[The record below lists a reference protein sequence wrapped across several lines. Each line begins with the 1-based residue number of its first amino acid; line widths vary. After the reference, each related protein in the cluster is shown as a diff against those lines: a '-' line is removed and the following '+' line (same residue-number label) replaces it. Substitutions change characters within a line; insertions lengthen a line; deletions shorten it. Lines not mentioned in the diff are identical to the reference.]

1 MSIKLRDLI
10 RSVRACKT
18 AAEERAV
25 IAKECALIR
34 TAIKEEQEQFRH
46 RNVAKLMYIHMLGYP
61 THFGQMECLKLISAP
76 TFPEKRIGYLGLTLL
91 LTESTEVLT
100 LVTNSLKIDLSNP
113 NQYIVALSLIAIGN
127 LSTQDMARDLAS
139 DVEKLLKAN
148 NSYLRKKAALATI
161 RLLRKEPDLIEH
173 MSDRIVALLKDRA
186 HGVLITGIQL
196 ITEVIEMLPEYAT
209 SYARLVPS
217 LVRLLRN
224 FISMGYS
231 PEHDVSGITDP
242 FLQVKILRLLK
253 YLGKGNEE
261 ASDQMNDVLAQVATN
276 TETAKNA
283 GNAIL
288 YECVLT
294 IMEVESDSGLRVL
307 AVNILGRFLL
317 NRDNNIRYVALNTL
331 SKVVSE
337 DIAAVQRHRNTI
349 VDCLKDSDISIRHR
363 ALELIYQLV
372 NEQNVTALVTE
383 LLNYLVV
390 AQSEHKASL
399 VSKLMQVIESYSPSK
414 KWRVDTIITMLTIA
428 GNHCDESTPRTS
440 ILFLAQA
447 DGLQGYAVHRLY
459 RGLSADSSQIGLM
472 HVALWCIGEY
482 GDLLIRPCAAID
494 QDTPLMESIPED
506 QIIDLLDRC
515 SRLHNAD
522 TGTKAIILNSLVK
535 LTVRMSETS
544 KPAIQDIIASFKN
557 SMALELQQRS
567 LEYSMLLSSAQ
578 WSGLRSEL
586 LCKMPVLDE
595 ATMRKRRAAFEENGI
610 SGDFMPISSSGDA
623 GTGTGTAA
631 SATTTTIQ
639 PSVSSSMS
647 ATPLPLQMSAP
658 KNGSVGVSSSSGGG
672 GSLLDLDDI
681 FGGGGGG
688 SSSSIT
694 QSAPIMNMNMN
705 NSSLPPAAPADRDL
719 LSDIFSTM
727 STSTPPPAPTMTMM
741 STGGGDILSM
751 GMGMGMGGGSGG
763 SSSQMMM
770 MQPMM
775 NNNNNAMGMGMMGG
789 GSGGSGS
796 GMIMSPA
803 SVSVSATTAIGG
815 PNAPVSVKGYDKG
828 GLQIM
833 FELTKPNP
841 ATQAN
846 TRIICKFSNQTP
858 LPITNLMF
866 QAAVPK
872 YLKLELLPASNNTI
886 APNSV
891 NTVTQEVRLINSMQA
906 NGLMNKPDIVRGT
919 NVSSSCASSS
929 SSQYLEL
936 VRIRVKV
943 VADNTFMT
951 KSKLHAFVLMMIRL
965 PSWLSLVINLMFLL
979 PLIIPYKLWTG
990 IIPYKLWAG
999 YTYQEISQR

>member
-34 TAIKEEQEQFRH
+34 TAIKEEQEQYRH

-100 LVTNSLKIDLSNP
+100 LVTNSLKIDLSNS

-161 RLLRKEPDLIEH
+161 RLLRKEPDLVEH
-173 MSDRIVALLKDRA
+173 MSDRIISLLKDRA
-186 HGVLITGIQL
+186 HGVLITGVQL
-196 ITEVIEMLPEYAT
+196 ITEVVEMLPEYAAN
-209 SYARLVPS
+209 YARLVPS

-349 VDCLKDSDISIRHR
+349 VDCLKDNDISIRQR

-372 NEQNVTALVTE
+372 NETNVIALTTE

-390 AQSEHKASL
+390 AQSEHKSSL
-399 VSKLMQVIESYSPSK
+399 VSKLMQVIESFSPSK
-414 KWRVDTIITMLTIA
+414 KWRVDTIITMLSIA
-428 GNHCDESTPRTS
+428 GNQCDESIPRTS

-447 DGLQGYAVHRLY
+447 EGLQGYAVHRLY
-459 RGLSADSSQIGLM
+459 RQLSTDTSQIGLV
-472 HVALWCIGEY
+472 HVGLWCIGEY
-482 GDLLIRPCAAID
+482 GELLVRPCASVDDSQPMDAVAEDAAIN
-494 QDTPLMESIPED
+494 
-506 QIIDLLDRC
+506 LLDKC
-515 SRLHNAD
+515 SRIHNAD
-522 TGTKAIILNSLVK
+522 TSTKALVLNALVK
-535 LTVRMSETS
+535 LTVRVSDSSRQVIHE
-544 KPAIQDIIASFKN
+544 IIDSFKN
-557 SMALELQQRS
+557 SMSIELQQRS
-567 LEYSMLLSSAQ
+567 AEYSMLLSTQ
-578 WSGLRSEL
+578 WNSLRSEL
-586 LCKMPVLDE
+586 LSKMPVLDE
-595 ATMRKRRAAFEENGI
+595 ATMRKRRAAFEENGT
-610 SGDFMPISSSGDA
+610 SGDLMAISS
-623 GTGTGTAA
+623 GTEPSAPSA
-631 SATTTTIQ
+631 S
-639 PSVSSSMS
+639 
-647 ATPLPLQMSAP
+647 TPLSAP
-658 KNGSVGVSSSSGGG
+658 VVAAKPASSNGT
-672 GSLLDLDDI
+672 SLLDLDDI
-681 FGGGGGG
+681 FGGGAPPPAPSGGNPNA
-688 SSSSIT
+688 
-694 QSAPIMNMNMN
+694 APP
-705 NSSLPPAAPADRDL
+705 PPAAGMDL

-727 STSTPPPAPTMTMM
+727 GSGSAPMM
-741 STGGGDILSM
+741 PTQPGLMSQSNSNPMDLLSM
-751 GMGMGMGGGSGG
+751 GGAPAPPAAPAPAPSGMSGAPVQPQTMGASSGG
-763 SSSQMMM
+763 PLIVKGFDKGPLQINFELSK
-770 MQPMM
+770 P
-775 NNNNNAMGMGMMGG
+775 
-789 GSGGSGS
+789 
-796 GMIMSPA
+796 SPA
-803 SVSVSATTAIGG
+803 V
-815 PNAPVSVKGYDKG
+815 P
-828 GLQIM
+828 
-833 FELTKPNP
+833 
-841 ATQAN
+841 AN
-846 TRIICKFSNQTP
+846 TRIIAKFANQSAT
-858 LPITNLMF
+858 PITNLMF

-872 YLKLELLPASNNTI
+872 YLKLELLPASSSTI
-886 APNSV
+886 PPNSNGAV
-891 NTVTQEVRLINSMQA
+891 SQEVRLINSMQGEKSIMLKLKISYA
-906 NGLMNKPDIVRGT
+906 HDGKTVDEMAQ
-919 NVSSSCASSS
+919 VSSFPPM
-929 SSQYLEL
+929 Y
-936 VRIRVKV
+936 
-943 VADNTFMT
+943 
-951 KSKLHAFVLMMIRL
+951 
-965 PSWLSLVINLMFLL
+965 
-979 PLIIPYKLWTG
+979 
-990 IIPYKLWAG
+990 
-999 YTYQEISQR
+999 